1 MMKLIKKNSSKNQ
14 DFVIEKKM
22 MMNNINKTSFKIIR
36 LIEILN
42 SKIKISIYPTI
53 FNGKQNID
61 VATRQYVWII
71 R

>member
-53 FNGKQNID
+53 F
-61 VATRQYVWII
+61 
-71 R
+71 

>member
-53 FNGKQNID
+53 FKRRFRIKL
-61 VATRQYVWII
+61 TK
-71 R
+71 